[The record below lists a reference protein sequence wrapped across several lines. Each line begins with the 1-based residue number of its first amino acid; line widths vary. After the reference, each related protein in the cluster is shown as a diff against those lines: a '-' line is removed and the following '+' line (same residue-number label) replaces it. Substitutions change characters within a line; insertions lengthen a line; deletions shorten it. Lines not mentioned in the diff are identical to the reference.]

1 MNTLVRF
8 FQDGGPFMI
17 PIAIVLTVGLVI
29 VVERWMVLN
38 AAKVSNRLAFERI
51 LPLLQKRDYNGVMNV
66 ARTTEAPVARIIS
79 AGLARMAQ
87 SARREDIEL
96 AMEEGVLEAMPR
108 LERRTPYL
116 ATLANIATLLGLLG
130 TIIGLI
136 AAFTAVANAD
146 PAEKAELLS
155 KSIAVAMNT
164 TAFGLIAAIPLL
176 LLHAMLQTKASEII
190 DSLEMAGVKCL
201 NLLGNTPEMPR
212 TRAAEPAATPTKP
225 KL

>member
-38 AAKVSNRLAFERI
+38 AAKESNRLAFERI

-116 ATLANIATLLGLLG
+116 ATLANIGTLLGLLG